1 MVDSHPLAAIPL
13 STTPPRKELWRYA
26 RAHRPKV
33 LFATTFSLLNKACD
47 VAPELLIG
55 AAVDVVAQG
64 SDSFVGGLFGVE
76 DKFTQLTILTIITVL
91 VWFAESAT
99 EYVAVVTWR
108 NLAQTVEHEARID
121 TYQHVQKLEMAYFE
135 DRTSGGLMTVLNEDV
150 NQLERFLDLGPHKLL
165 ITAANVVFV
174 GVVFFVV
181 SPLLAALAFLPIP
194 VIIVGSL
201 WYQTR
206 LEPRY
211 ARVRAAAGEIGDTL
225 TNSLGGMA
233 TIKAF
238 SGEEREAARVAA
250 DSQAYRQANRDAI
263 RFSTGFNP
271 LIRMAVLA
279 GFTMTLIVG
288 GRAALRGELALGVFS
303 MLVYM
308 TQRLL
313 WPLVQLGE
321 TLDLYQ
327 RAMASCRRIF
337 GLLETVEPT
346 IVPGTRRPAAARPRR
361 RAVRRCALLLR
372 RGHRGAARAHDRR
385 AGRRDPRHRGS
396 STGSGKSTIVKLLL
410 RLYEPTPAPSRSTG
424 PRSTAHVPVAAPGHR
439 LRGPGRVPVPR
450 HRPGEPRLRPA
461 RCHRRGGP
469 PGGRAG
475 RGG

>member
-1 MVDSHPLAAIPL
+1 MADPAPVAAIPL
-13 STTPPRKELWRYA
+13 STTPPLRELWRYA
-26 RAHRPKV
+26 RGHRPRV
-33 LFATTFSLLNKACD
+33 AFAATFSLLNKACD

-55 AAVDVVAQG
+55 AAVDVVAKG

-76 DKFTQLTILTIITVL
+76 DKFTQLTILTVITVL

-99 EYVAVVTWR
+99 EYIAVVTWR
-108 NLAQTVEHEARID
+108 NLAQTIEHEARID
-121 TYQHVQKLEMAYFE
+121 TYRHVQDLEMAYFE

-174 GVVFFVV
+174 GIVFFVV

-194 VIIVGSL
+194 VIVVGSL

-211 ARVRAAAGEIGDTL
+211 ARVREAGGEIGNTL

-238 SGEEREAARVAA
+238 SGEEREAERVAA
-250 DSQAYRQANRDAI
+250 DSRAYREANRDAI
-263 RFSTGFNP
+263 RFSTAFNP

-337 GLLETVEPT
+337 GLLAVEPT
-346 IVPGTRRPAAARPRR
+346 IVPGTHDLELPVRG
-361 RAVRRCALLLR
+361 AVRFDDVRFAY
-372 RGHRGAARAHDRR
+372 G
-385 AGRRDPRHRGS
+385 
-396 STGSGKSTIVKLLL
+396 TGSPTSSSSRGTAEGSCPPARNASPSAAPIVIAGFKAELGSWNTIWARVARGRSAAHSIVPSSRRSRPSRQRASVVLP
-410 RLYEPTPAPSRSTG
+410 EPDSPTTPTASPAPTTIDTSS
-424 PRSTAHVPVAAPGHR
+424 SA
-439 LRGPGRVPVPR
+439 
-450 HRPGEPRLRPA
+450 
-461 RCHRRGGP
+461 GG
-469 PGGRAG
+469 AS
-475 RGG
+475 